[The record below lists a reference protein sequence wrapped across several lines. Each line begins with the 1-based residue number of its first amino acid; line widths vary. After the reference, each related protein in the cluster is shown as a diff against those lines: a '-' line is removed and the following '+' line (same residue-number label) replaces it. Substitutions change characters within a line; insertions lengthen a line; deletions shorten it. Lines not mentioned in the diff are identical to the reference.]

1 MYDVLTGKQRALVF
15 PVMCNGFVK
24 IDYSDNVPDSADDI
38 GYGIWSH
45 SGDFTFEAIVTPYD
59 INGASDLELDG
70 RTLTASKKIM
80 PNNVNE
86 STLTNYQSNL
96 YLSGSNRVSHEMRI
110 FSSTHFY
117 ISLKNGTVRTH
128 NQPAEYH
135 ILVGIKLSSGAVQE
149 FITTSPVILPT
160 NTRSWAY
167 SSIGEL
173 TATGLNE
180 EGRVEYELCTAID
193 NSSNSGTAFSSG
205 DNVLPVTDFSSDA
218 NAPAQ
223 RGQELFVRNGFTYTS
238 IGTVSSVA
246 HGPDT
251 LTLFAN
257 YVGDLPNTT
266 QIFKRTY
273 LDPTYVENSFHIACT
288 YDETAKNLN
297 IYLNGLLVKTG
308 THAQSGTFS
317 FEDEDLFIGAT
328 GGGATGVDSAATNK
342 QFMGEMHEM
351 CLTSVIRRRF
361 PSINSLHPNYNDT
374 LFYFRFEE
382 VDL

>member
-1 MYDVLTGKQRALVF
+1 
-15 PVMCNGFVK
+15 MC
-24 IDYSDNVPDSADDI
+24 P
-38 GYGIWSH
+38 W
-45 SGDFTFEAIVTPYD
+45 AIYF
-59 INGASDLELDG
+59 
-70 RTLTASKKIM
+70 
-80 PNNVNE
+80 
-86 STLTNYQSNL
+86 
-96 YLSGSNRVSHEMRI
+96 I
-110 FSSTHFY
+110 FHNFY

-135 ILVGIKLSSGAVQE
+135 ILVGIKLSNGAVQE
-149 FITTSPVILPT
+149 FLTTAPVILPT

-180 EGRVEYELCTAID
+180 EGRIEYELCTAIRG
-193 NSSNSGTAFSSG
+193 SGFSSG
-205 DNVLPVTDFSSDA
+205 DSVVPINTFTTDA

-238 IGTVSSVA
+238 IGTVSSVSA
-246 HGPDT
+246 SANT
-251 LTLFAN
+251 LTLFAA

-297 IYLNGLLVKTG
+297 IYLNGLLVNTG

-328 GGGATGVDSAATNK
+328 GGGATGVDSAYTNK

-361 PSINSLHPNYNDT
+361 PSITSLHPNYNDT

>member
-1 MYDVLTGKQRALVF
+1 
-15 PVMCNGFVK
+15 
-24 IDYSDNVPDSADDI
+24 
-38 GYGIWSH
+38 
-45 SGDFTFEAIVTPYD
+45 
-59 INGASDLELDG
+59 
-70 RTLTASKKIM
+70 
-80 PNNVNE
+80 
-86 STLTNYQSNL
+86 
-96 YLSGSNRVSHEMRI
+96 
-110 FSSTHFY
+110 
-117 ISLKNGTVRTH
+117 
-128 NQPAEYH
+128 
-135 ILVGIKLSSGAVQE
+135 
-149 FITTSPVILPT
+149 
-160 NTRSWAY
+160 
-167 SSIGEL
+167 
-173 TATGLNE
+173 
-180 EGRVEYELCTAID
+180 
-193 NSSNSGTAFSSG
+193 
-205 DNVLPVTDFSSDA
+205 
-218 NAPAQ
+218 
-223 RGQELFVRNGFTYTS
+223 
-238 IGTVSSVA
+238 
-246 HGPDT
+246 
-251 LTLFAN
+251 
-257 YVGDLPNTT
+257 LPNTT

>member
-1 MYDVLTGKQRALVF
+1 MYDVLTGKQRALIF

-24 IDYSDNVPDSADDI
+24 IDYSDNVPDSTDDV

-45 SGDFTFEAIVTPYD
+45 GGDFTFEAIVTPYD
-59 INGASDLELDG
+59 VNGPSDLELDG

-86 STLTNYQSNL
+86 STLTNFQSNL
-96 YLSGSNRVSHEMRI
+96 YLSGSNRVVQEMRI
-110 FSSTHFY
+110 FSSTNFY
-117 ISLKNGTVRTH
+117 ISLQNGTARTH

-135 ILVGIKLSSGAVQE
+135 ILVGIKLSNGAVQE
-149 FITTSPVILPT
+149 FLTTAPVILPT
-160 NTRSWAY
+160 NTRSWIY

-180 EGRVEYELCTAID
+180 EGRVEYELCTAIR
-193 NSSNSGTAFSSG
+193 GTGFSSG
-205 DNVLPVTDFSSDA
+205 DSVVPVTAFSTDA

-223 RGQELFVRNGFTYTS
+223 RGQELFIRNGFTYTS
-238 IGTVSSVA
+238 IGTVSSVSA
-246 HGPDT
+246 SANT
-251 LTLFAN
+251 LTLFAV
-257 YVGDLPNTT
+257 YVGALANTT

-288 YDETAKNLN
+288 YAETPKELN

-328 GGGATGVDSAATNK
+328 GGGATGVDSARTNK
-342 QFMGEMHEM
+342 QFMGEIHEM
-351 CLTSVIRRRF
+351 CFSSVYRRRF
-361 PSINSLHPNYNDT
+361 PSITNLLPNFNDT

>member
-24 IDYSDNVPDSADDI
+24 IDYSDNVPNSSDDV

-59 INGASDLELDG
+59 VNGASNLELDG

-96 YLSGSNRVSHEMRI
+96 YLSGSKRVVQEMRI
-110 FSSTHFY
+110 FSSTNFY
-117 ISLKNGTVRTH
+117 ISLQNITNRTH

-135 ILVGIKLSSGAVQE
+135 ILVGIKLSNGAVQE
-149 FITTSPVILPT
+149 FLTTAPVILPT
-160 NTRSWAY
+160 NTRSWIY

-180 EGRVEYELCTAID
+180 EGRVEYELCTAIRG
-193 NSSNSGTAFSSG
+193 SGFSSG
-205 DNVLPVTDFSSDA
+205 DSVVPVTNFSSDG

-223 RGQELFVRNGFTYTS
+223 RGQEIFVRNGFTYTS
-238 IGTVSSVA
+238 IGTVSSVSA
-246 HGPDT
+246 SANT
-251 LTLFAN
+251 LTLFAA

-288 YDETAKNLN
+288 YAETPKELS
-297 IYLNGLLVKTG
+297 IYLNGLLVKSG

-317 FEDEDLFIGAT
+317 FEDEDLFIGAN
-328 GGGATGVDSAATNK
+328 GDGATGVDSAYTNK
-342 QFMGEMHEM
+342 QFMGEIHEM
-351 CLTSVIRRRF
+351 CLSSVYRRRF
-361 PSINSLHPNYNDT
+361 PSITNLLPNFNDA